1 MNQFPTSST
10 SRACALAIAATM
22 TILPCLALAQDR
34 KPDDAPLPSGAAN
47 PGVWSLSSGVSFSRG
62 NYGDVADTKVLS
74 APVSVKYRKGSW
86 RFKVS
91 LPFVRVTGPG
101 SLLQTPEG
109 RDSGSGGDF
118 VGLSSTSGSG
128 GTSGTSGTSGSG
140 TSGSGSSGSGSS
152 GSGSSGSGSSGSGSS
167 GSGSSGSGSSGSG
180 SGSSGSGAT
189 GAGSSGTST
198 SGGIVAPGSGLIDN
212 RRSGIGDLGLAA
224 TYSFDLGNAFY
235 ADVTGKLKL
244 PTASRTKRLGTG
256 KVDVTTSLD
265 LIKDVGPASF
275 YVSGRRKFTGKP
287 AGSNLRS
294 VWGAGGGASVLVAS
308 GVSVGADYDWQQASF
323 KGGQASSEVTGW
335 TYFRLNR
342 AIGMTLYAG
351 TGLNRASADFLGGA
365 TLTVRF

>member
-1 MNQFPTSST
+1 MMNQFPTSST
-10 SRACALAIAATM
+10 ARACALAIAATM

-34 KPDDAPLPSGAAN
+34 KPDDAPPPSVAAD
-47 PGVWSLSSGVSFSRG
+47 PGVWSLSSGVSYSRG
-62 NYGDVADTKVLS
+62 DYGDVADTKVLA

-128 GTSGTSGTSGSG
+128 GTSGTSGSSGSG

-152 GSGSSGSGSSGSGSS
+152 GSGSG

-198 SGGIVAPGSGLIDN
+198 AGGVVAPGSGLVDN
-212 RRSGIGDLGLAA
+212 RRSGIGDLTMAA

-256 KVDVTTSLD
+256 KIDVTTSLD

-275 YVSGRRKFTGKP
+275 YVSGRRKFAGKP
-287 AGSNLRS
+287 AGSSLRS
-294 VWGAGGGASVLVAS
+294 VWGAGGGASVLVAP

-351 TGLNRASADFLGGA
+351 TGLNTASADFLGGA

>member
-10 SRACALAIAATM
+10 ARACALAIAATM
-22 TILPCLALAQDR
+22 TILPCLALARDR
-34 KPDDAPLPSGAAN
+34 KPDDAPKPSVAAD

-62 NYGDVADTKVLS
+62 DYGDVADTKVLS

-128 GTSGTSGTSGSG
+128 GTSGTSGSSGSG

-244 PTASRTKRLGTG
+244 PTASSTKRLGTG

-294 VWGAGGGASVLVAS
+294 VWGAGGGASVLIAP

>member
-10 SRACALAIAATM
+10 ARVCALATAATLVV
-22 TILPCLALAQDR
+22 LPGLAHAQNR
-34 KPDDAPLPSGAAN
+34 KLEDAPPPLVAVDSIAVD

-62 NYGDVADTKVLS
+62 DYGDVADTKVLS

-118 VGLSSTSGSG
+118 VGLSSPSGSG
-128 GTSGTSGTSGSG
+128 GTSGTSGSSGSGTSGSG
-140 TSGSGSSGSGSS
+140 TSGSGSSGSGT
-152 GSGSSGSGSSGSGSS
+152 SGSGSS

-198 SGGIVAPGSGLIDN
+198 AGGVVAPGSGLVDN
-212 RRSGIGDLGLAA
+212 RRSGIGDLTMAA

-244 PTASRTKRLGTG
+244 PTASRAKRLGTG
-256 KVDVTTSLD
+256 KIDVTTSLD

-294 VWGAGGGASVLVAS
+294 VWGAGGGGSVLVAP